1 VAERTHWTLT
11 TLNVNGMRSAVRK
24 GFPRWRARERM
35 DVLCLQELRMQADQ
49 MDAAHRA
56 PRGWHSIQ
64 TDAEKKGYS
73 GVAVW
78 SRLPVLQ
85 SGIGV
90 GLDWADAEG
99 RMAWFDVDAPGIGPT
114 RVISLYLPS
123 GSSGEQRQARK
134 EAFLDHLLETT
145 AALLESGQPTVICGD
160 INIAHRK
167 IDIHNP
173 TGNKRNSGFLPNER
187 AWMDKLLEQ
196 GWVDVF
202 RAVHPDLQV
211 YSWWSNRGRAREL
224 DRGWRI
230 DYQLATPDLAER
242 ADEAWIRRSAG
253 LSDHAPVSVRYRA
266 Y

>member
-1 VAERTHWTLT
+1 VAARTDWTLT

-24 GFPRWRARERM
+24 GFAQWRARERM

-56 PRGWHSIQ
+56 PRGWQSTQ
-64 TDAEKKGYS
+64 VDAEKKGYS
-73 GVAVW
+73 GVSVW
-78 SRLPVLQ
+78 SRLPVVG
-85 SGIGV
+85 SGQGL

-99 RMAWFDVDAPGIGPT
+99 RLTWLDVDAPGLGTT
-114 RVISLYLPS
+114 RVISVYVPS
-123 GSSGEQRQARK
+123 GSSGEVRQAQK
-134 EAFLDHLLETT
+134 EAFLEYFLEHVDHLS
-145 AALLESGQPTVICGD
+145 AGQPTVICGD

-173 TGNKRNSGFLPNER
+173 TGNKRNSGFLPHER
-187 AWMDKLLEQ
+187 AWLDRLLER

-202 RAVHPDLQV
+202 RRVHPDLQV

-224 DRGWRI
+224 DRGWRL
-230 DYQLATPDLAER
+230 DYQLATPDLADR
-242 ADEAWIRRSAG
+242 AVDARIRRSAG

-266 Y
+266 